1 MSENLWP
8 GAEAEDAR
16 RKDAAV
22 VVVEV
27 AAQSSGDRLQCF
39 YRYGQINGFNGF
51 RCYGLNGIFVFDL
64 VKPSA
69 VLHKGNMS

>member
-16 RKDAAV
+16 RKDATV

-27 AAQSSGDRLQCF
+27 AAQSSGDRLHL
-39 YRYGQINGFNGF
+39 YRYGQINAFNGM
-51 RCYGLNGIFVFDL
+51 D
-64 VKPSA
+64 
-69 VLHKGNMS
+69 